1 MFSQSLTAA
10 VIQAAL
16 QSFSPLFNPFFLA
29 VKQAEYSLKR
39 EIYQFKKIFLNRQFF
54 TIE

>member
-16 QSFSPLFNPFFLA
+16 QSFSPLFSPFFLA
-29 VKQAEYSLKR
+29 VKQAEYLLKKGN
-39 EIYQFKKIFLNRQFF
+39 ISVQKIFLNRRFF